1 MQDPRAAYLESQV
14 LTATPQKLRLMLIE
28 GALRFLYRAE
38 AGYDSEPIDRAMVS
52 ESLTRARN
60 IVAELL
66 SSVKDEE
73 QGPNQ
78 QVASLYLFI
87 FQQLTE
93 SQLRGDRA
101 PLREITEILTVERET
116 WRQLWREIS
125 RCARPGRNEKRAASG
140 DCRHNAC
147 HSATSALAP
156 SGQRRGECGHRVRRL
171 LHRSL
176 IGVAETNGFENQP
189 RRSVRTRTLIV
200 VPVPPCA
207 PRR

>member
-116 WRQLWREIS
+116 WRQMCEKFPDAPDPAEMRNAQPQEIV
-125 RCARPGRNEKRAASG
+125 ATTPAIPPRPHSPHPANGAANAGTESG
-140 DCRHNAC
+140 
-147 HSATSALAP
+147 
-156 SGQRRGECGHRVRRL
+156 
-171 LHRSL
+171 
-176 IGVAETNGFENQP
+176 GFSIE
-189 RRSVRTRTLIV
+189 
-200 VPVPPCA
+200 A
-207 PRR
+207 